1 MCSVARDWARCRA
14 FFPLFFLATQA
25 RTVWS
30 WAGRCA
36 GFQQDIC
43 LQGLLCVFFSANV
56 LMLCRQLFAPLIAA
70 AAFALGPLVWLSL
83 PNGLRSP
90 SNPERGVWALPL
102 MALVPLLCCAGA

>member
-1 MCSVARDWARCRA
+1 V
-14 FFPLFFLATQA
+14 LAYK
-25 RTVWS
+25 
-30 WAGRCA
+30 
-36 GFQQDIC
+36 DIC
-43 LQGLLCVFFSANV
+43 LQGLLCVFSANL

-83 PNGLRSP
+83 PNGLRAP